1 MPPASGVRSPE
12 APKASAARRLPRVR
26 LNTDGRRHPVEN
38 VLALF
43 TLGAGLL
50 ACIAGFLANY
60 TVTQPWAH
68 IIATW
73 LGLAALLVGL
83 YSQLVSATRQERMLI
98 VTGLVAGFV
107 GMALGLA
114 NGGLF

>member
-12 APKASAARRLPRVR
+12 AAKGHTARRVPHVT
-26 LNTDGRRHPVEN
+26 LNTDGKRHPVEN
-38 VLALF
+38 VLTVF
-43 TLGAGLL
+43 TLAAGLL
-50 ACIAGFLANY
+50 ACLAGFLANY

-107 GMALGLA
+107 GVALGLA

>member
-1 MPPASGVRSPE
+1 MSQATGERSSTAE
-12 APKASAARRLPRVR
+12 RARPRLLHVA

-38 VLALF
+38 VLTLF
-43 TLGAGLL
+43 TLAAGLV
-50 ACIAGFLANY
+50 ACITGFLANY
-60 TVTQPWAH
+60 VVSQPWAH

-98 VTGLVAGFV
+98 VAGLVAAFV
-107 GMALGLA
+107 GLCLGLA
-114 NGGLF
+114 NGGLG

>member
-1 MPPASGVRSPE
+1 MPPASGVRNPE
-12 APKASAARRLPRVR
+12 APKASAVRRLPHVM

-38 VLALF
+38 VLTLF
-43 TLGAGLL
+43 TLAAGLI
-50 ACIAGFLANY
+50 ACVTGFLANY
-60 TVTQPWAH
+60 SVTQPWAH

>member
-1 MPPASGVRSPE
+1 MPPATGVRSPA
-12 APKASAARRLPRVR
+12 APKARTAMRLPHVT
-26 LNTDGRRHPVEN
+26 LNSDGKRHPVEN
-38 VLALF
+38 VLSVF
-43 TLGAGLL
+43 TLVAGLL
-50 ACIAGFLANY
+50 ACVAGFLANY

-68 IIATW
+68 VIATW
-73 LGLAALLVGL
+73 LGLATMLIGL

-107 GMALGLA
+107 GLALGLA

>member
-1 MPPASGVRSPE
+1 MPPASGVRSPA
-12 APKASAARRLPRVR
+12 APRADTAKRLPHLT
-26 LNTDGRRHPVEN
+26 LNTDGKRHPVEN
-38 VLALF
+38 VLAVC
-43 TLGAGLL
+43 TLVAGLV

-68 IIATW
+68 VIATW
-73 LGLAALLVGL
+73 LGLATMLIGL

-107 GMALGLA
+107 GLALGLA

>member
-1 MPPASGVRSPE
+1 MPPATEVRSPE
-12 APKASAARRLPRVR
+12 RARMRLLHVK

-38 VLALF
+38 VLTLF
-43 TLGAGLL
+43 TLAAGLI
-50 ACIAGFLANY
+50 ACVTGFLANY
-60 TVTQPWAH
+60 VTSGAWAH
-68 IIATW
+68 SIASW

-98 VTGLVAGFV
+98 VTGLVAAFV
-107 GMALGLA
+107 GLCLGLA